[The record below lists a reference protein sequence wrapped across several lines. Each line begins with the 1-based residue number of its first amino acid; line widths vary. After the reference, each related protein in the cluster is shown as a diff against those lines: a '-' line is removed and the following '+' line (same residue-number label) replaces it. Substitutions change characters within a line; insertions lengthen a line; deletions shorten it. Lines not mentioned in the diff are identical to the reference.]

1 MKLLD
6 LTLDSAGANLA
17 LDEALLETA
26 EAADEYPEVLRLWEP
41 TKPFVVLG
49 RSSPIESEVNLDFCR
64 ERKIDVLRRC
74 SGGATIVTGPG
85 CLMYAVLLDYR
96 KRLDH
101 QQRQQLRPLA
111 QAHRFV
117 MEKNRSAILKLGIE
131 TQLRGTSDLTYG
143 NQKFSGNSMRSKRNW
158 MIYHGTI
165 IGDFDLA
172 LVSNCLGVPQRQPEY
187 RRGRSHADFLTRL
200 PTNADSLR
208 QVIAEQWSA
217 TETLPSWPD
226 EMTDQLLGKYRSE
239 AWTYK
244 VR

>member
-6 LTLDSAGANLA
+6 LTLDNAVANLA

-26 EAADEYPEVLRLWEP
+26 EAAGQHPEVLRLWEP

-49 RSSPIESEVNLDFCR
+49 RSSPIETEVNLEFCR
-64 ERKIDVLRRC
+64 ARNIDVLRRC

-96 KRLDH
+96 KRLDN
-101 QQRQQLRPLA
+101 QQREYLRMLE

-117 MEKNRSAILKLGIE
+117 MEQTRSAIVKLEIE
-131 TQLRGTSDLTYG
+131 TQLQGTSDLTYG
-143 NQKFSGNSMRSKRNW
+143 DQKFSGNSMRSKKNW
-158 MIYHGTI
+158 MLYHGTI
-165 IGDFDLA
+165 ICDFDLA
-172 LVSNCLGVPQRQPEY
+172 LVSDCLGSPQRQPEY

-200 PTNADSLR
+200 PTDASSLR
-208 QVIAEQWSA
+208 QALAEQWSV
-217 TETLPSWPD
+217 TEALARWPRD
-226 EMTDQLLGKYRSE
+226 KTDQLLDKYRSE
-239 AWTYK
+239 DWTYK